1 MKNFYK
7 VKHRFAVFA
16 IAGIV
21 FITSCKKNDVQNLT
35 PQPPQTSLN
44 DKLKDTV
51 VLYARDIY
59 LWYSQIPS
67 SFNGRNYSDPDKIM
81 NAIRNYS
88 IDPGF
93 SQPVDKWSFA
103 VKKAEWDN
111 VSSGISQDFGLNVFF
126 NAEGDLRVKYVEK
139 ESPAGRAG
147 IHRGWR
153 ITRINGNSN
162 MTTSNADLIVQGVY
176 NSTSSSFTFQK
187 PDGTTSDIT
196 LNAAAYQEHSVLL
209 DTIYTSNAK
218 KTGYL
223 VFNSFLGDT
232 TEIYNQFQRIF
243 NNFGSQQINELVVDL
258 RYNGGGYVSVQ
269 EKLANYIVNNTAAG
283 QMMMKQQFNDKYT
296 QFNETTNFSKQ
307 GPLNLDRVFFI
318 VSKSTAS
325 ASELLINNLK
335 PYMDVKLVGPSNTY
349 GKPVGF
355 FPIPVNDWY
364 IFPVSFR
371 TVNKNGEGNYFN
383 GITINN
389 QVADGLDKDW
399 GDLTENSL
407 ASVFKYINTGGFR
420 ARMDETTTPYVPNP
434 RVVDGNKILD
444 EPSFKGIIDT
454 QRKFH

>member
-1 MKNFYK
+1 MTLL
-7 VKHRFAVFA
+7 A
-16 IAGIV
+16 IAGMV
-21 FITSCKKNDVQNLT
+21 WFSSCKKNDIQNLT
-35 PQPPQTSLN
+35 TQTPQPTLD
-44 DKLKDTV
+44 DKLKDSV
-51 VLYARDIY
+51 VLYTQDIY
-59 LWYSQIPS
+59 LWYSQIPA
-67 SFNGRNYSDPDKIM
+67 SFNGRSYADPDKIM

-88 IDPGF
+88 IDPGY
-93 SQPVDKWSFA
+93 STPVDKWSFA
-103 VKKAEWDN
+103 IKKTEWDN

-126 NAEGDLRVKYVEK
+126 NAEGDLRVKYVER

-147 IHRGWR
+147 IRRGWR
-153 ITRINGNSN
+153 IISINGNTN
-162 MTTSNADLIVQGVY
+162 MTTANADLIVQGVY
-176 NSTSSSFTFQK
+176 NSTTGNFIFQK
-187 PDGTTSDIT
+187 PDGSTANLN
-196 LNAAAYQEHSVLL
+196 LNAASYQEHPILL
-209 DTIYTSNAK
+209 DTIYSSNAK
-218 KTGYL
+218 KVGYL

-232 TEIYNQFQRIF
+232 AEIYNEFQRIF
-243 NNFGSQQINELVVDL
+243 SNFNAQQVTDLVVDL

-269 EKLANYIVNNTAAG
+269 EKLANYIANNSANG

-307 GPLNLDRVFFI
+307 GPLNPDHVFFI

-383 GITINN
+383 GLTINN

-399 GDLTENSL
+399 GNLTESSL
-407 ASVFKYINTGGFR
+407 ASVLKYVNTGGFK
-420 ARMDETTTPYVPNP
+420 ARIDEASTPYVQNP
-434 RVVDGNKILD
+434 QVLEGNNKLD
-444 EPSFKGIIDT
+444 APSFKGIIGSE
-454 QRKFH
+454 RSLH

>member
-1 MKNFYK
+1 MKC
-7 VKHRFAVFA
+7 RLILLA
-16 IAGIV
+16 IAVILLV
-21 FITSCKKNDVQNLT
+21 TSCKKNEVQNLN
-35 PQPPQTSLN
+35 PQPPQTSLD
-44 DKLKDTV
+44 DKLKDSV
-51 VLYARDIY
+51 VLYSQDIY
-59 LWYSQIPS
+59 LWYSQIPA
-67 SFNGRNYSDPDKIM
+67 SFNGRSYADPDKIM

-88 IDPGF
+88 IDPGY
-93 SQPVDKWSFA
+93 STPVDKWSFA
-103 VKKAEWDN
+103 VKKTEWDN

-147 IHRGWR
+147 IRRGWR
-153 ITRINGNSN
+153 IIKINGNTN
-162 MTTSNADLIVQGVY
+162 MTTGNADFIIQGVY
-176 NSTSSSFTFQK
+176 SSASSNFTFQL
-187 PDGTTSDIT
+187 PGGTTTDIT
-196 LNAAAYQEHSVLL
+196 LNAASYQEHSIIL
-209 DTIYTSNAK
+209 DSIYSTNAK
-218 KTGYL
+218 KIGYL

-232 TEIYNQFQRIF
+232 TEIYNEFQRIF
-243 NNFGSQQINELVVDL
+243 NNFSSQHINALVVDL

-269 EKLANYIVNNTAAG
+269 EKLANYIANSAVTG

-296 QFNETTNFSKQ
+296 QFNETTNFNKQ
-307 GPLNLDRVFFI
+307 GPLNLDQVFFI

-371 TVNKNGEGNYFN
+371 TVNKNGEGNFFN

-399 GDLTENSL
+399 GDITENSL
-407 ASVFKYINTGGFR
+407 ASVIKYVNTGSFR
-420 ARMDETTTPYVPNP
+420 ARMDETTPPYAQNP
-434 RVVDGNKILD
+434 LVIEGNKKLD
-444 EPSFKGIIDT
+444 EPSFKGIVDT
-454 QRKFH
+454 QRKLH